1 MVKMSQRE
9 QLEKME
15 DGMAKQILTKILNTP
30 KPDYEKME
38 REIEEAERYRWEH
51 MSEEM
56 RMQYAALRKR

>member
-30 KPDYEKME
+30 KPDYEKMD
-38 REIEEAERYRWEH
+38 RECEEYTKAFL
-51 MSEEM
+51 
-56 RMQYAALRKR
+56 AALPEEIRNKYLSIK